1 MIARLFLALVA
12 LVGVMWFLSWYN
24 RASKEQRNRSLVSIL
39 LYGCAAAL
47 LILVITGRIPWL
59 FAMLS
64 AATPWINRALSMKMM
79 WKRFN
84 QNGSPPNGSQT
95 QPPPPPG
102 MVKMS
107 NAEALEILGLKA
119 DATENEILL
128 AHKKLIQKIHPDKGG
143 SGYLA
148 SQINQAKDTLLKK

>member
-12 LVGVMWFLSWYN
+12 LAAVMWFLSWYN
-24 RASKEQRNRSLVSIL
+24 RASKEQRNKSLVSIL

-47 LILVITGRIPWL
+47 LILVVTGRIPWL

-79 WKRFN
+79 WNKFN
-84 QNGSPPNGSQT
+84 PKGSSTQES
-95 QPPPPPG
+95 QPPPPAG
-102 MVKMS
+102 VVKMS
-107 NAEALEILGLKA
+107 TTEALEVLGLKA
-119 DATENEILL
+119 GATESEITL
-128 AHKKLIQKIHPDKGG
+128 AHKKLMQKIHPDKGG

-148 SQINQAKDTLLKK
+148 SQINQAKDTLLNS